1 MTPINRLAAGV
12 TVGALVLVQVA
23 LVLTGSQPFT
33 LVTVPPW
40 ADRLLM
46 VLLLFLGVRTAL
58 APLDDTREAD
68 EQEADA

>member
-12 TVGALVLVQVA
+12 TVGAVVLAQVG

-58 APLDDTREAD
+58 APVDDTREND
-68 EQEADA
+68 GQEADP